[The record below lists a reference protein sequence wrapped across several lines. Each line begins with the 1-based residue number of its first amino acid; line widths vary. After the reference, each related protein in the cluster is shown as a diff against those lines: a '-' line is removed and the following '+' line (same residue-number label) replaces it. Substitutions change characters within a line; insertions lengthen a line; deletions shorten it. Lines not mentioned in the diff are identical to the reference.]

1 MQQTLSSVSNQ
12 RKTTGIKTKLT
23 HMPQK
28 KQLKNYFVAVF
39 VPKLGTHWASNIIP
53 HFSAISHY

>member
-12 RKTTGIKTKLT
+12 RKTTGIITRLT

-28 KQLKNYFVAVF
+28 RSNEKNHFVAVF
-39 VPKLGTHWASNIIP
+39 VPKLGTH
-53 HFSAISHY
+53 